1 MVEAMYNTDAAAAAV
16 DELVDTLRHAVGGPH
31 ARLVDVAQ
39 QALLVGAGLR
49 RAALIDAFPLT
60 ETQCTQLAS
69 ALAAER
75 VHTPRMRVFVL
86 VYLPAGQVFLVNR
99 RLAAHDTLPQV
110 YVQADAAPPHV
121 IPEPGAM
128 AHFARLLRE
137 PRSLLCIDAPGA
149 RAWGVAVCGWLL
161 EYPYIYALAAHRPP
175 EFVRGAWRDDDWS
188 DAPNCLAHEPLCGI
202 AAALGSM
209 PVLQCTF
216 PESIGAPD
224 ARLHTAMCAV
234 RDMLAARLA
243 PAALA
248 HSGFSAPLQRALAA
262 KTPAISCFR
271 TVQDRVAL

>member
-1 MVEAMYNTDAAAAAV
+1 MHCSTTADAPAAAV
-16 DELVDTLRHAVGGPH
+16 DELVDALRRAVGAPR
-31 ARLVDVAQ
+31 ARLVGVAQ
-39 QALLVGAGLR
+39 QALLVGAGIR
-49 RAALIDAFPLT
+49 RAALIDALPLT
-60 ETQCTQLAS
+60 EAQCTRLAQ

-75 VHTPRMRVFVL
+75 THTPRMRVFVL

-99 RLAAHDTLPQV
+99 RLATHDTLPQV
-110 YVQADAAPPHV
+110 YVQADAAPPRV
-121 IPEPGAM
+121 IPRPGAM
-128 AHFARLLRE
+128 AHLVHLLRE
-137 PRSLLCIDAPGA
+137 PHSPLYIDAPGA

-161 EYPYIYALAAHRPP
+161 EYPYIYALAAHWPP

-202 AAALGSM
+202 SAFLGDM

-243 PAALA
+243 PTALA

-262 KTPAISCFR
+262 MAPAVSSFH